1 MANGEYA
8 AMKASHRLRLLL
20 LLPVVTVVLLAT
32 VVVLLS
38 LHNIRGHFATS
49 GAAQHADLEVIARMA
64 DFSRRINEVHN
75 ATISALRGAMAD
87 NLDELQ
93 LYRQHRNIVNE
104 LEQLDS
110 LVQQLT
116 GSELMIS
123 ANHNSARELQEEF
136 RAYRHFVI
144 MATDVIAV
152 DPQVADEFISQAAAH
167 FREFSLYTSIVS
179 GRLAERSQVRT
190 TEQNALVN
198 NALWQVLITGLL
210 SLLLLFTVAFLVAR
224 RASTQILQIA
234 DALTT
239 LSRSEQQEIPL
250 PQIEA
255 MQHGQGE
262 LAGIAGTLLK
272 FRNAIERQRAAEQKA
287 FELAFYDPVTGLP
300 NRRLLAE
307 HLEHALALGQKNNT
321 WTALLLLDLD
331 GFTTINDL
339 HGHRLGDQLLVEVT
353 GRFTAQLQ
361 DHGTLACLGGDQFV
375 LLLDG
380 LNGNSRDAALQARQL
395 AKELAGCLQAPVQLQ
410 DITLYISASIGISMI
425 QQPPELPEQPLQF
438 AEAAMYQAKAEGRG
452 NIRFHDAG
460 IQQRLEERAFMELE
474 LRQAAER
481 DELVLYYQPQVGNND
496 KVDGAEVLLRWQHP
510 QRGLIPPMDFI
521 PLAEETGLIIG
532 IGQWVL
538 EQACAQ
544 LAQWQ
549 QDPALAELSLAVNV
563 SARQFSEAG
572 FVAQVADILHATG
585 ANPHRLKLALTE
597 STLLHNMEDT
607 IARMQELQQ
616 LGVQFSLDD
625 VGTAYAS
632 LQYLQ
637 RLPLDQFKMD
647 RSFVQG
653 LLSGDSDPAIVR
665 AIIGMG
671 QALHLEVI
679 AEGVEERSQQQN
691 LALLGCR
698 HYQGYLFSAPVPL
711 AHFKQWCLQH

>member
-1 MANGEYA
+1 
-8 AMKASHRLRLLL
+8 MKASHRLRLLL

-32 VVVLLS
+32 VVALLS
-38 LHNIRGHFATS
+38 LHNIRGHFAAS

-64 DFSRRINEVHN
+64 DFSRHINEVHN
-75 ATISALRGAMAD
+75 ATVGALRGAITD
-87 NLDELQ
+87 NMDELQ
-93 LYRQHRNIVNE
+93 LYRQHRNIVDE
-104 LEQLDS
+104 LEQLDG

-116 GSELMIS
+116 RSELMIS
-123 ANHNSARELQEEF
+123 ANHNSAHELQEEF
-136 RAYRHFVI
+136 RAYRHSAI

-210 SLLLLFTVAFLVAR
+210 SLLLLFSVAFLVAR

-250 PQIEA
+250 PQIEV

-300 NRRLLAE
+300 NRHLLAE

-321 WTALLLLDLD
+321 WTALLVLDLD
-331 GFTTINDL
+331 GFKTINDL
-339 HGHRLGDQLLVEVT
+339 HGHRFGDQLLAEVT

-361 DHGTLACLGGDQFV
+361 DRGTLACLGGDQFV

-380 LNGNSRDAALQARQL
+380 LNGNNRDAALQARQL
-395 AKELAGCLQAPVQLQ
+395 AKELAGCLQAPLQLQ

-481 DELVLYYQPQVGNND
+481 DELVLYYQPQVGHND

-510 QRGLIPPMDFI
+510 QRGLILPMDFI

-532 IGQWVL
+532 IGHWVIQ
-538 EQACAQ
+538 QACAQ

-563 SARQFSEAG
+563 SARQFSQAG
-572 FVAQVADILHATG
+572 FVDQVGDILRTSG
-585 ANPHRLKLALTE
+585 ANPHRLKLELTE
-597 STLLHNMEDT
+597 STLLNNVEDT
-607 IARMQELQQ
+607 ITRMQELQQ

-625 VGTAYAS
+625 FGTGYAS

-637 RLPLDQFKMD
+637 RLPLDQLKID

-665 AIIGMG
+665 AIIAMG

-679 AEGVEERSQQQN
+679 AEGVEERTQQQN
-691 LALLGCR
+691 LALLGCC

-711 AHFKQWCLQH
+711 QRFEEWCQQHSHQGVV

>member
-1 MANGEYA
+1 
-8 AMKASHRLRLLL
+8 MKASHRLRLLL
-20 LLPVVTVVLLAT
+20 LLPVATVVLLAT

-38 LHNIRGHFATS
+38 LHNIRGHFAAS

-93 LYRQHRNIVNE
+93 LYRQHRNIVDE

-331 GFTTINDL
+331 GFKTINDL
-339 HGHRLGDQLLVEVT
+339 HGHRFGDQLLAEVT

-438 AEAAMYQAKAEGRG
+438 AEAAMYQAKTEGRG
-452 NIRFHDAG
+452 IIRFHDAG

-544 LAQWQ
+544 LARWQ

-572 FVAQVADILHATG
+572 FVQQVADILHATG
-585 ANPHRLKLALTE
+585 ANPHRLKLELTE

-625 VGTAYAS
+625 FGTGYAS

-637 RLPLDQFKMD
+637 RLPLDQLKID

-665 AIIGMG
+665 AIIAMG

-691 LALLGCR
+691 LALLGCS

-711 AHFKQWCLQH
+711 AHFEQWCLQHHNASQPA

>member
-1 MANGEYA
+1 
-8 AMKASHRLRLLL
+8 
-20 LLPVVTVVLLAT
+20 
-32 VVVLLS
+32 
-38 LHNIRGHFATS
+38 
-49 GAAQHADLEVIARMA
+49 
-64 DFSRRINEVHN
+64 
-75 ATISALRGAMAD
+75 
-87 NLDELQ
+87 
-93 LYRQHRNIVNE
+93 
-104 LEQLDS
+104 
-110 LVQQLT
+110 
-116 GSELMIS
+116 
-123 ANHNSARELQEEF
+123 
-136 RAYRHFVI
+136 
-144 MATDVIAV
+144 
-152 DPQVADEFISQAAAH
+152 
-167 FREFSLYTSIVS
+167 
-179 GRLAERSQVRT
+179 
-190 TEQNALVN
+190 
-198 NALWQVLITGLL
+198 LL

-224 RASTQILQIA
+224 QASTQILHIA

-331 GFTTINDL
+331 GFKTINDL

-361 DHGTLACLGGDQFV
+361 GRGTLACLGGDQFV

-395 AKELAGCLQAPVQLQ
+395 AKELASCLQAPVQLQ
-410 DITLYISASIGISMI
+410 DITLYISVSIGISMI

-438 AEAAMYQAKAEGRG
+438 AEAAMYQAKAEGRSI
-452 NIRFHDAG
+452 IRFHDAG

-572 FVAQVADILHATG
+572 FVQQVADILHATG
-585 ANPHRLKLALTE
+585 ANPHRLKLELTE

-625 VGTAYAS
+625 FGTGYAS

-637 RLPLDQFKMD
+637 RLPLDQLKID

-665 AIIGMG
+665 AIIAMG

-711 AHFKQWCLQH
+711 AHFEQWCLQHHNASQPA

>member
-1 MANGEYA
+1 
-8 AMKASHRLRLLL
+8 MKASRRLRLLL
-20 LLPVVTVVLLAT
+20 LLPVAAVVALAAL
-32 VVVLLS
+32 VVLLS
-38 LHNIRGHFATS
+38 LHNIRGHFTSS
-49 GAAQHADLEVIARMA
+49 GAAQNADLGVIAQMA
-64 DFSRRINEVHN
+64 AFSHRINEVHT
-75 ATISALRGAMAD
+75 ATVGALRGAITD
-87 NLDELQ
+87 NMDELQ
-93 LYRQHRNIVNE
+93 LYRQHRKIVDE
-104 LEQLDS
+104 LDNLDD

-116 GSELMIS
+116 HSELMIS
-123 ANHNSARELQEEF
+123 ANHNSARELLEEF
-136 RAYRHFVI
+136 RAYRRFVI

-152 DPQVADEFISQAAAH
+152 DPEVASDFISRAATH
-167 FREFSLYTSIVS
+167 FREFSLYASIVS
-179 GRLAERSQVRT
+179 GRLAERSQART
-190 TEQNALVN
+190 DEQNALVDQ
-198 NALWQVLITGLL
+198 ALLQVLGTGLA
-210 SLLLLFTVAFLVAR
+210 SLLLLFVVAFVVAR
-224 RASTQILQIA
+224 RSSRQIIQIA

-250 PQIEA
+250 PQIEV

-321 WTALLLLDLD
+321 WTALLVLDLD
-331 GFTTINDL
+331 GFKTINDL
-339 HGHRLGDQLLVEVT
+339 HGHRFGDQLLAEVT

-361 DHGTLACLGGDQFV
+361 DRGTLACLGGDQFV

-380 LNGNSRDAALQARQL
+380 LNGNNRDAALQARQL
-395 AKELAGCLQAPVQLQ
+395 AKELAGCLQAPLQLQ

-481 DELVLYYQPQVGNND
+481 DELVLYYQPQVGHND

-532 IGQWVL
+532 IGHWVIQ
-538 EQACAQ
+538 QACAQ
-544 LAQWQ
+544 LAKWQ

-563 SARQFSEAG
+563 SARQFSQAG
-572 FVAQVADILHATG
+572 FVDQVGDILRTSG
-585 ANPHRLKLALTE
+585 ANPHRLKLELTE
-597 STLLHNMEDT
+597 STLLNNVEDT
-607 IARMQELQQ
+607 ITRMQELQQ

-625 VGTAYAS
+625 FGTGYAS

-637 RLPLDQFKMD
+637 RLPLDQLKID

-665 AIIGMG
+665 AIIAMG

-679 AEGVEERSQQQN
+679 AEGVEERTQQQN
-691 LALLGCR
+691 LALLGCC

-711 AHFKQWCLQH
+711 QRFEEWCQQHSHQGVV

>member
-1 MANGEYA
+1 
-8 AMKASHRLRLLL
+8 MKASHRLRLLL
-20 LLPVVTVVLLAT
+20 LLPVATVVLVAAL
-32 VVVLLS
+32 VVLFS
-38 LHNIRGHFATS
+38 LHNIRGHFAST
-49 GAAQHADLEVIARMA
+49 GAAQRADLEVIGQMA

-75 ATISALRGAMAD
+75 STISALRGAMAN

-93 LYRQHRNIVNE
+93 LYRQHRNIVDE
-104 LEQLDS
+104 LEQLDG

-123 ANHNSARELQEEF
+123 ANHNSAHELQEEF

-152 DPQVADEFISQAAAH
+152 DPLVADDFISRAAAH

-179 GRLAERSQVRT
+179 GRLAERSQSRT
-190 TEQNALVN
+190 ADQNALVTQ
-198 NALWQVLITGLL
+198 ALLQVLITGLL
-210 SLLLLFTVAFLVAR
+210 SLLLLFTVAFVVAR

-239 LSRSEQQEIPL
+239 LSHSEQQEIPL

-255 MQHGQGE
+255 MQHGNGE
-262 LAGIAGTLLK
+262 MAGIAGTLLK

-307 HLEHALALGQKNNT
+307 HLEHALMLGQKNNS
-321 WTALLLLDLD
+321 WTALMVLDLD
-331 GFTTINDL
+331 GFKTINDL
-339 HGHRLGDQLLVEVT
+339 HGHRTGDQLLTEVT
-353 GRFTAQLQ
+353 QRFSDCLQ
-361 DHGTLACLGGDQFV
+361 ERATLACLGGDKFA
-375 LLLDG
+375 LLLDNLG
-380 LNGNSRDAALQARQL
+380 SNSRDAALQARQL
-395 AKELAGCLQAPVQLQ
+395 ATELAATLEQPFGLGQ
-410 DITLYISASIGISMI
+410 ITIFTSASIGISLI
-425 QQPPELPEQPLQF
+425 QGQPDTPEQPVQF
-438 AEAAMYQAKAEGRG
+438 AESAMYQAKAEGRS

-481 DELVLYYQPQVGNND
+481 DELVLYYQPQVSNND

-532 IGQWVL
+532 IGRWVMQ
-538 EQACAQ
+538 QACAQ
-544 LAQWQ
+544 LAKWQ

-572 FVAQVADILHATG
+572 FVQQIADILQQSG
-585 ANPHRLKLALTE
+585 ANPHRLKLELTE
-597 STLLHNMEDT
+597 STLLNNVEDT

-625 VGTAYAS
+625 FGTGYAS

-637 RLPLDQFKMD
+637 RLPLDQLKID

-665 AIIGMG
+665 AIIAMG

-711 AHFKQWCLQH
+711 AHFEQWCLQHQNASQPA